1 VFSGLKRL
9 DQLGSAMKKA
19 ADDWARAM
27 EPTSELLRQAA
38 EGYRQSLDQ
47 LREAFRPFVEH
58 AAKLETVA
66 AAGWLPHQ
74 TMPFSAIHS
83 GDAPEAVG
91 ILIEEHY
98 RTQWAEAE
106 LDLSAQVAALRI
118 DDEAKAT
125 FEEALTAH
133 KHGLFRVAPRLL
145 FPELERVSRKELK
158 IPPNEPN
165 VSQRLLRES
174 GWHLPAGL
182 VAPVGFDA
190 LRFME
195 ALSEGLYAT
204 VQSEDEIQA
213 AKLSPVP
220 NRHAA
225 IHGRVSYATSQ
236 TSLNM
241 IFMAAF
247 MFELI
252 TVLARAMADEEDG
265 QQG

>member
-1 VFSGLKRL
+1 
-9 DQLGSAMKKA
+9 
-19 ADDWARAM
+19 
-27 EPTSELLRQAA
+27 
-38 EGYRQSLDQ
+38 
-47 LREAFRPFVEH
+47 
-58 AAKLETVA
+58 
-66 AAGWLPHQ
+66 
-74 TMPFSAIHS
+74 
-83 GDAPEAVG
+83 
-91 ILIEEHY
+91 
-98 RTQWAEAE
+98 
-106 LDLSAQVAALRI
+106 
-118 DDEAKAT
+118 
-125 FEEALTAH
+125 
-133 KHGLFRVAPRLL
+133 
-145 FPELERVSRKELK
+145 
-158 IPPNEPN
+158 
-165 VSQRLLRES
+165 
-174 GWHLPAGL
+174 
-182 VAPVGFDA
+182 
-190 LRFME
+190 ME